1 MSVLDRA
8 RSGYEFHV
16 EADPDG
22 DILLRILGL
31 FAVQGATLADVRHT
45 QTEAA
50 AWSVLEVTGL
60 APLLQARVD
69 GVTIRERGMPGKPAP
84 DTFLEG
90 ARLLGVEPARA
101 AVFEDALAGV
111 QAGATGGF
119 GYVIGVDRVGQGRQL
134 HESGAD
140 RVVADL
146 AELLDDAAAA

>member
-60 APLLQARVD
+60 AYDRAELLRLRLSQVPA
-69 GVTIRERGMPGKPAP
+69 IRKVR
-84 DTFLEG
+84 LG
-90 ARLLGVEPARA
+90 ARLALVGA
-101 AVFEDALAGV
+101 AK
-111 QAGATGGF
+111 
-119 GYVIGVDRVGQGRQL
+119 
-134 HESGAD
+134 
-140 RVVADL
+140 
-146 AELLDDAAAA
+146 